1 MKISYLVNTSD
12 DLKVISRWYFDEW
25 GHLNPS
31 NTEEKIYERLSS
43 KFDKEDEFLCF
54 VVIHEKELLVA
65 VADLKYR
72 EHKDYPEYEHWIGG
86 VYVKPE
92 CRGKGY
98 ASALIEKAKEHVF
111 NLSISELV
119 PLRRGRFVE
128 AQVALEAF
136 ADAPVIDLK
145 ALRDDLD
152 LIADPDF
159 LPRG

>member
-1 MKISYLVNTSD
+1 MKISYLINTSD

-31 NTEEKIYERLSS
+31 NSEEKIYERLSS

-98 ASALIEKAKEHVF
+98 ASALVEKAKEHVV
-111 NLSISELV
+111 NLSISELYLQCEDHNEELYLKHGFK
-119 PLRRGRFVE
+119 PLHTAIHSGVKTR
-128 AQVALEAF
+128 
-136 ADAPVIDLK
+136 ILK
-145 ALRDDLD
+145 FKSN
-152 LIADPDF
+152 PQ
-159 LPRG
+159 